1 MSAAAAPAAAA
12 AAARAHRVVQ
22 SVMPV
27 ICMVD
32 PPSICPARPALM
44 SVLVSQAW
52 REANS
57 LRPEELYEAT
67 RRATCHDP
75 RNMHEV
81 ACSVCSHAK
90 AVGKVV
96 TIANFDKL
104 QRVDGNTGTERY
116 LFEIHALCA
125 SSRCHLGYAKVVL
138 AMQYGPLCVN
148 SNAFQLIGRER
159 ESRKKGKSNTQSHS
173 RQSFKYMSTEGNFAN
188 TDYVLAHSG
197 DANTVV
203 MPTTPTGTTINRHLV
218 VILYRHSVKFSLP
231 LARSFVM
238 STRGLKLRSGF
249 MTHRILLSL
258 TSPTALRTA
267 LAGAPMEAFQPIFA
281 GEPVESGDPNHYFAV
296 HVTICDTRECAQ
308 WWLDRALSFIRNQ
321 CRTKNMLNVDLV
333 SHGVTFPIGVFTSW

>member
-148 SNAFQLIGRER
+148 SNAFQLIGR
-159 ESRKKGKSNTQSHS
+159 G
-173 RQSFKYMSTEGNFAN
+173 AC
-188 TDYVLAHSG
+188 
-197 DANTVV
+197 
-203 MPTTPTGTTINRHLV
+203 P
-218 VILYRHSVKFSLP
+218 
-231 LARSFVM
+231 
-238 STRGLKLRSGF
+238 
-249 MTHRILLSL
+249 L
-258 TSPTALRTA
+258 TSPASDAPPTRAGVEKEGQVKHTVTFAPVVQIHVYRGKLRKHRLRTCT
-267 LAGAPMEAFQPIFA
+267 LG
-281 GEPVESGDPNHYFAV
+281 
-296 HVTICDTRECAQ
+296 
-308 WWLDRALSFIRNQ
+308 
-321 CRTKNMLNVDLV
+321 
-333 SHGVTFPIGVFTSW
+333 